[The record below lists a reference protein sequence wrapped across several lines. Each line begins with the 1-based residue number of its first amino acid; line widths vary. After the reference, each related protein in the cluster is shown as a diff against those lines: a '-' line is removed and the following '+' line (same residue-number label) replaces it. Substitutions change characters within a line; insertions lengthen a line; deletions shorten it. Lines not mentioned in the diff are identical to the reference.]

1 MDIASA
7 LALVWQEVNR
17 SSARRVAEK
26 INVPR
31 SALTRWKQGG
41 VPLGEAREKL
51 LAWAESLPPRP
62 AMPAEDET
70 IALAME
76 QTGANL
82 VRLAEIRG
90 YARSVLSMMRAVTDE
105 QQRVVDA
112 LEPYAAAEGRV
123 MVGRVTKKDREELLT
138 AVEVLDADLTRPRKA
153 RRRASEG

>member
-1 MDIASA
+1 MDVQDA
-7 LALVWQEVNR
+7 LDLVWQEAKR
-17 SSARRVAEK
+17 SSQNRVADRMG
-26 INVPR
+26 VQR
-31 SALTRWKQGG
+31 SALSRWKQGES
-41 VPLGEAREKL
+41 PQGELREKL

-62 AMPAEDET
+62 AMPAEEES

-76 QTGANL
+76 RTGANL

-90 YARSVLSMMRAVTDE
+90 YARSVLSMMRAVAEE

-123 MVGRVTKKDREELLT
+123 MVGRVTVQDREEILG
-138 AVEVLDADLTRPRKA
+138 AVESLDAALKQPKKA